1 LKFSDTVVNFASS
14 LLCGVNYA
22 QLPRQVQVD
31 KKGLFNYYYIIRA
44 YNSQL

>member
-31 KKGLFNYYYIIRA
+31 KKGLFNTII
-44 YNSQL
+44 QQ

>member
-1 LKFSDTVVNFASS
+1 MLYIIFKGLNIVVNFASS

-31 KKGLFNYYYIIRA
+31 KKGLFNTIIHK
-44 YNSQL
+44 

>member
-1 LKFSDTVVNFASS
+1 MRFGCCTHAVNIVVNFASS

-31 KKGLFNYYYIIRA
+31 KKRLFNTMI
-44 YNSQL
+44 QQ